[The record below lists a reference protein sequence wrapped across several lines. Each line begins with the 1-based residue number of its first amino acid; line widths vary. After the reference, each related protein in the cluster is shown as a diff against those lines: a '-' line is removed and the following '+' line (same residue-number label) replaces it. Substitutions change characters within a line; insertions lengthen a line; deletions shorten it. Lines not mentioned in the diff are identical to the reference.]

1 MPISK
6 AISSCSKHMER
17 DHTMTNG
24 SIPAKKINVLIIDD
38 SALIRAILTEVIN
51 SYPDLYVAGA
61 ASNPLQAREMIK
73 TLNPDVLTLDVE
85 MPQMDGLTFLDKLMR
100 LHPMPVLMISSLTER
115 GSEAALRALELGAV
129 DFLPKPKMGIADGLR
144 EYADTIAEK
153 IRVAYLAR
161 GKFRIP
167 VSTASRET
175 LPALGSRLG
184 TTEKIIAVGASTGG
198 TEAIKEFLIRLPA
211 DSPGIV
217 IAQHMPE
224 AFTKSFAARLD
235 SLCKISVSE
244 AQGNERILPGHAYIA
259 PGHSHLLLK
268 RSGANYMTELSQSPP
283 VNHHRP
289 SVEVL
294 FRSVAQ
300 NAGKNV
306 IGVMLTGMGK
316 DGAIGM
322 LEMRQAGAYN
332 FAQDEA
338 TCVVYGMPREA
349 VAVGAVDEIAPIQD
363 MAQKVLSRL
372 ISSGGIGSNRV

>member
-1 MPISK
+1 
-6 AISSCSKHMER
+6 
-17 DHTMTNG
+17 MTVTA
-24 SIPAKKINVLIIDD
+24 IPARKINVLIIDD
-38 SALIRAILTEVIN
+38 SALIRAILTEIIN
-51 SYPDLYVAGA
+51 SYADMYAVGA

-100 LHPMPVLMISSLTER
+100 LRPMPVLMISSLTER

-129 DFLPKPKMGIADGLR
+129 DFLPKPKMGISDGMR
-144 EYADTIAEK
+144 EYADIIAEK
-153 IRVAYLAR
+153 IRVAFQAR
-161 GKFRIP
+161 GKFRTPI
-167 VSTASRET
+167 TAAPRES
-175 LPALGSRLG
+175 LPALGMRIGS
-184 TTEKIIAVGASTGG
+184 TEKIIAVGASTGG

-211 DSPGIV
+211 DAPGIV

-235 SLCKISVSE
+235 SLCKITVKE
-244 AQGNERILPGHAYIA
+244 AEGNERILPGHAYIA

-316 DGAIGM
+316 DGAVGM

-338 TCVVYGMPREA
+338 TCVVFGMPREA
-349 VAVGAVDEIAPIQD
+349 IAVGAVDEVVPIQD
-363 MAQKVLSRL
+363 MAQKVLQRL
-372 ISSGGIGSNRV
+372 ISSGGMGNRV

>member
-1 MPISK
+1 MAYSTPS
-6 AISSCSKHMER
+6 
-17 DHTMTNG
+17 
-24 SIPAKKINVLIIDD
+24 AKKINVLIIDD
-38 SALIRAILTEVIN
+38 SALIRALLTEIIN
-51 SYPDLYVAGA
+51 SFPDLYAVGA
-61 ASNPLQAREMIK
+61 ASNPLQAREMIR

-129 DFLPKPKMGIADGLR
+129 DFLPKPKLGIVDGLR
-144 EYADTIAEK
+144 EYSEVIAEK
-153 IRVAYLAR
+153 IRTAFLTK
-161 GKFRIP
+161 GKFRP
-167 VSTASRET
+167 SSLPRES
-175 LPALGSRLG
+175 LPAIGTRIA

-211 DSPGIV
+211 DAPGIV

-235 SLCKISVSE
+235 SLCKINVKE
-244 AQGNERILPGHAYIA
+244 AEGNERILPGHAYIA
-259 PGHSHLLLK
+259 PGHSHLLVK

-349 VAVGAVDEIAPIQD
+349 VAVGAVDEIVPIQE
-363 MAQKVLSRL
+363 MAQRVLQKL
-372 ISSGGIGSNRV
+372 ISSGGIGNRV

>member
-1 MPISK
+1 
-6 AISSCSKHMER
+6 
-17 DHTMTNG
+17 MTASN
-24 SIPAKKINVLIIDD
+24 IPAKKINVLIIDD
-38 SALIRAILTEVIN
+38 SALIRAILTEIIN
-51 SYPDLYVAGA
+51 SYPDMYAVGA

-100 LHPMPVLMISSLTER
+100 LRPMPVLMISSLTER

-129 DFLPKPKMGIADGLR
+129 DFLPKPKMGISEGMR

-153 IRVAYLAR
+153 IRVAFLAK
-161 GKFRIP
+161 GKFHAPVAAASCDSLPSLGARI
-167 VSTASRET
+167 
-175 LPALGSRLG
+175 GS
-184 TTEKIIAVGASTGG
+184 TEKIIAVGSSTGG

-211 DSPGIV
+211 DAPGIV

-235 SLCKISVSE
+235 GLCKITVKE
-244 AQGNERILPGHAYIA
+244 AEGNERVLPGHAYIA

-316 DGAIGM
+316 DGAVGM

-338 TCVVYGMPREA
+338 TCVVFGMPREA
-349 VAVGAVDEIAPIQD
+349 IAVGAVDEVVPIQD
-363 MAQKVLSRL
+363 MAQRVLQRL
-372 ISSGGIGSNRV
+372 ISSGVMGNRV